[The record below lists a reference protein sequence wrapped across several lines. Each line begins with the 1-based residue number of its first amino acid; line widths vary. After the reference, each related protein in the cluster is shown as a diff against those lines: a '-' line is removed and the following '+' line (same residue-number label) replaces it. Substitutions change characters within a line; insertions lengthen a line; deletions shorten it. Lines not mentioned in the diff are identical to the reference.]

1 MAVFAELGPHA
12 GFIVAAYGAAVVLI
26 GGLSIW
32 ILADYR
38 RQLRQLAELE
48 ARGVKRRSS
57 R

>member
-1 MAVFAELGPHA
+1 MTVFADLGPHA
-12 GFIVAAYGAAVVLI
+12 GFIVAAYGAAIVLV
-26 GGLSIW
+26 GGLSAW
-32 ILADYR
+32 IVADYR